1 LATSTVPRKSA
12 AVLLPWVLRL
22 AWLSLP
28 VTAGDLLADA
38 VDGRSTAVRAVVA
51 ALAWTAWAV
60 VVLALLVP
68 RPVGLTATRIVAPAA
83 AVAAA
88 WSAQDTGDGTVLA
101 VLAAVPALLALLPE
115 VGEWLVNGAAYGYER
130 RYVLRAPGAL
140 LAGPIPAAWALT
152 AGGAVVGPLLLAAG
166 QWVAGG
172 VALLVGVAI
181 AYLCARALHSLTQRW
196 AVLVP
201 AGLVLKDHVTL
212 LDPMLF
218 KRTMIERLGPAAADT
233 DAVDLTARSPGLA
246 LELALKEPEPV
257 VLVQPGRK
265 ENQPGHVTR
274 MLFTPSRP
282 GALLADAGG
291 RRIPVAQAAMPP
303 PSTSSPS

>member
-1 LATSTVPRKSA
+1 M
-12 AVLLPWVLRL
+12 LLPWVLRL

-28 VTAGDLLADA
+28 VTAGDLAADA
-38 VDGRSTAVRAVVA
+38 LHGRSPAVQLVA
-51 ALAWTAWAV
+51 GALTWTAWASG
-60 VVLALLVP
+60 VLALLVR
-68 RPVGLTATRIVAPAA
+68 RPGGLTALRIVAPGV

-88 WSAQDTGDGTVLA
+88 WAAQDTGDGAALA
-101 VLAAVPALLALLPE
+101 VLAALPAVLALLPE
-115 VGEWLVNGAAYGYER
+115 VGEWVVNGAAYGYER
-130 RYVLRAPGAL
+130 RYPLRAPGAL
-140 LAGPIPAAWALT
+140 LAGPIPLAWAL
-152 AGGAVVGPLLLAAG
+152 AVTGTLAGPLLLAAE
-166 QWVAGG
+166 QWLAGG
-172 VALLVGVAI
+172 IATALGLPL
-181 AYLCARALHSLTQRW
+181 AYVCARALNSLSHRW

-218 KRTMIERLGPAAADT
+218 KRTMIEQLGPAAADT

-246 LELALKEPEPV
+246 LELRLKEPEPV

-265 ENQPGHVTR
+265 RNQPGHVTR

-282 GALLADAGG
+282 GALLADAAG